1 MKNLSSQSKVEYSLP
16 AIAFFGVA
24 GSITSVIMF
33 GFNLIFMLGSIPM
46 YTILF
51 YGYKNMK
58 DISKSISH
66 SKFTMEGANRGDF
79 ERREIFTSCG
89 GDLEELSHNINN
101 FMDQIEY
108 FMREIEVS
116 IGAASKSKFFRRVTA
131 GGLNAHFKQTAV
143 LINSAISSMEVEH
156 DSKISDEFA
165 YKLQTT
171 SQNIS
176 NFKVIQSQ
184 LADSTNEI
192 SQLRDVAHETAVKS
206 QEGMVSVEK
215 IVENLQNL
223 NENISDNSAAVDT
236 LVTQSSDISEVV
248 NLIKDVAEQTNLLA
262 LNAAIEAARAG
273 EHGRGFAVVADEVRK
288 LAERTQKATSE
299 IDVSIRSLQQGTGE
313 IQSNSKIMMTLAS
326 ESTGITEEFRGTLT
340 EFNGTAE
347 GVLRTSTTT
356 ENKIFAI
363 LVKIDHILF
372 KVSALESIIKREQTQ
387 TFGDHMGCRVGKW
400 YVSSG
405 KERFGHTQ
413 AFKDLLVPHT
423 IVHTNVINSMKY
435 IQDKDEVL
443 SHQDEIFNNF
453 TEMEKASDVL
463 FHLLDEM
470 QEQLKI

>member
-1 MKNLSSQSKVEYSLP
+1 
-16 AIAFFGVA
+16 
-24 GSITSVIMF
+24 
-33 GFNLIFMLGSIPM
+33 
-46 YTILF
+46 
-51 YGYKNMK
+51 
-58 DISKSISH
+58 
-66 SKFTMEGANRGDF
+66 
-79 ERREIFTSCG
+79 
-89 GDLEELSHNINN
+89 
-101 FMDQIEY
+101 
-108 FMREIEVS
+108 
-116 IGAASKSKFFRRVTA
+116 
-131 GGLNAHFKQTAV
+131 
-143 LINSAISSMEVEH
+143 MEVEH

-192 SQLRDVAHETAVKS
+192 SQLKDVAHETAVKS

-313 IQSNSKIMMTLAS
+313 IQSNSKIMMGLAS

-347 GVLRTSTTT
+347 GVLRTSTT
-356 ENKIFAI
+356 
-363 LVKIDHILF
+363 
-372 KVSALESIIKREQTQ
+372 VSYTHLTLPTS
-387 TFGDHMGCRVGKW
+387 
-400 YVSSG
+400 
-405 KERFGHTQ
+405 
-413 AFKDLLVPHT
+413 DL
-423 IVHTNVINSMKY
+423 
-435 IQDKDEVL
+435 
-443 SHQDEIFNNF
+443 
-453 TEMEKASDVL
+453 A
-463 FHLLDEM
+463 
-470 QEQLKI
+470 